1 MIFRNYLGLDITP
14 GELRAVTLRRKG
26 RAASM
31 TGARLLSLPPGR
43 LAPSP
48 RESNVV
54 DIKRLAENIREVL
67 DPLAGREDRVAL
79 SLPDAAGRILL
90 TEVEMPFKSRAEG
103 MEILKWQLKSS
114 LPLAAQETRLDYQ
127 LLEKNEN
134 GRYRVVVALTAEKVL
149 RQYEEIL
156 AAAGYNAALIDFHS
170 LNLYNYYRPRLDLG
184 EDFILL
190 GVEGGTIS
198 LQYFQGRSLTYHR
211 SRETEPQASGIFQEL
226 NRTLVSCQKNFP
238 AFGRATVYLHSN
250 WDERAELL
258 EALRSSFERDL
269 LPLQPHLEK
278 LLGSS
283 TGLSSG
289 GVQGLVAAVGA
300 AERMM

>member
-26 RAASM
+26 RAALM
-31 TGARLLSLPPGR
+31 TGARLLPLPAGR
-43 LAPSP
+43 LVPSP
-48 RESNVV
+48 REANVT
-54 DIKRLAENIREVL
+54 DAKRLAESIREVL
-67 DPLAGREDRVAL
+67 DPLAGHEDRVAL

-114 LPLAAQETRLDYQ
+114 LPLAAQEIRLDYQ

-134 GRYRVVVALTAEKVL
+134 GSYRVVVALTAENVV
-149 RQYEEIL
+149 RQYEEVL

-190 GVEGGTIS
+190 GIEGGTIS
-198 LQYFQGRSLTYHR
+198 LQYFQGRSLIYSR
-211 SRETEPQASGIFQEL
+211 SRETAPQASGIFQEL

-269 LPLQPHLEK
+269 LPLHPHLEK
-278 LLGSS
+278 LLGPSA
-283 TGLSSG
+283 GLSSS